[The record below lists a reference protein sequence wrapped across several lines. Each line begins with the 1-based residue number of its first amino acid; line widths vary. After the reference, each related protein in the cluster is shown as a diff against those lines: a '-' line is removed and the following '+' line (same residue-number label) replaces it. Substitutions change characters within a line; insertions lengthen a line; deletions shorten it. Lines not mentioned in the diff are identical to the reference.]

1 MHTSPQVV
9 RCGQFFDAER
19 GRLLPDV
26 LVVFEGDRVT
36 EVRPERP
43 GALPAGGRVLDL
55 SDCTVVPG
63 LIDLHTHLVGEVEG
77 ASYAEI
83 ATRSAADE
91 ALAGVRNANDTLQ
104 AGFTSVRDVG
114 TFRALVDVSLR
125 RAIDGGWVAGPR
137 MACAGAY
144 VTCTGGGGEVTGFAP
159 DVQLPAD
166 FRFGVSDSVDEVR
179 RSVRRILGGGA
190 DFVKVIATGAV
201 LAPGTNPGAPEL
213 SEAEI
218 RAAVEEAALSGTV
231 VAAHAHGAEG
241 IKRAV
246 RAGVR
251 SVEHGSLADEEAL
264 QLMRDR
270 GTYLVADVW
279 NGDWIAETGSREGW
293 PPETL
298 QKNAD
303 TTQTQR
309 DAFARAVELGVR
321 IGYGTDSGVY
331 PHGMNARQLPVMV
344 RLGLSPADT
353 LRAATVWAAECL
365 GHTDVGVLAP
375 GRYADLVAVA
385 GHDLGDLAGFA
396 SDVRLVMKG
405 GQVVRDDDARATA
418 PVAPA
423 T

>member
-1 MHTSPQVV
+1 MTSSPLSAV
-9 RCGQFFDAER
+9 RCGRFFDAVR
-19 GRLLPDV
+19 GELRRDVVV
-26 LVVFEGDRVT
+26 LVDGDRVA
-36 EVRPERP
+36 EVRPDGP
-43 GALPAGGRVLDL
+43 GAVPADARVVDL
-55 SDCTVVPG
+55 TDCTVTPG
-63 LIDLHTHLVGEVEG
+63 LIDLHSHLVGEVEG

-83 ATRSAADE
+83 PTRSAADE
-91 ALAGVRNANDTLQ
+91 ALAGVRNAHATLQ

-137 MACAGAY
+137 MTCAGAY
-144 VTCTGGGGEVTGFAP
+144 VTCTGGGGEVTGFAA
-159 DVQLPAD
+159 DVELPAD

-190 DFVKVIATGAV
+190 DFIKVIATGAV
-201 LAPGTNPGAPEL
+201 LAPGTNPGAPEF

-218 RAAVEEAALSGTV
+218 RAAVDEAALSGTF

-251 SVEHGSLADEEAL
+251 SVEHGSLADDEAL
-264 QLMRDR
+264 GLMRDH
-270 GTYLVADVW
+270 GAYLVADVW

-293 PPETL
+293 PAETL

-309 DAFARAVELGVR
+309 DAFAQAVELGVR

-344 RLGLSPADT
+344 GLGLSPADT

-365 GHTDVGVLAP
+365 GSTDVGVLSP
-375 GRYADLVAVA
+375 GRYADLVAVS
-385 GHDLGDLAGFA
+385 GHELGDLGGF
-396 SDVRLVMKG
+396 STDVRLVMKG
-405 GQVVRDDDARATA
+405 GQVVRDDDGRA
-418 PVAPA
+418 
-423 T
+423 

>member
-1 MHTSPQVV
+1 MTSDTWQAV
-9 RCGQFFDAER
+9 RCGRFFDAER
-19 GRLLPDV
+19 GELRRDVVLLLD
-26 LVVFEGDRVT
+26 GDRVVD
-36 EVRPERP
+36 VRPDGP
-43 GALPAGGRVLDL
+43 DAVPAGSGVVDL
-55 SDCTVVPG
+55 SDCIVTPG

-83 ATRSAADE
+83 PTRSAADE
-91 ALAGVRNANDTLQ
+91 ALAGVRNAWATLQ

-137 MACAGAY
+137 MTCAGAY

-159 DVQLPAD
+159 DVQLPPD

-190 DFVKVIATGAV
+190 DFIKVIATGAV

-218 RAAVEEAALSGTV
+218 RAAVDEAALSGTF

-241 IKRAV
+241 VKRAV

-264 QLMRDR
+264 ELMRDH

-279 NGDWIAETGSREGW
+279 NGDYIADTGTREGW
-293 PPETL
+293 PAETL

-321 IGYGTDSGVY
+321 IGFGTDSGVY

-365 GHTDVGVLAP
+365 GDADVGVLAP
-375 GRYADLVAVA
+375 GRRADLVAVS
-385 GHDLGDLAGFA
+385 GHELGDLSGFA
-396 SDVRLVMKG
+396 TDVRLVMKG
-405 GQVVRDDDARATA
+405 GQVVRDDDDRA
-418 PVAPA
+418 
-423 T
+423 

>member
-1 MHTSPQVV
+1 MTASPPLAL
-9 RCGQFFDAER
+9 RCGRFFDSERAELR
-19 GRLLPDV
+19 DDV
-26 LVVFEGDRVT
+26 LVVVDGDRVV
-36 EVRPERP
+36 EVRPDGS
-43 GALPAGGRVLDL
+43 GAVPDGAWAVDL
-55 SDCTVVPG
+55 TDCTVTPG
-63 LIDLHTHLVGEVEG
+63 LIDLHSHLVGQVEG

-83 ATRSAADE
+83 ATRSEADE
-91 ALAGVRNANDTLQ
+91 ALAGVDNARATLH

-125 RAIDGGWVAGPR
+125 NAIDAGWVAGPR
-137 MACAGAY
+137 MTCAGAY

-159 DVQLPAD
+159 DVELPGM

-179 RSVRRILGGGA
+179 RNVRRILGGGA
-190 DFVKVIATGAV
+190 DFIKVIATGAV
-201 LAPGTNPGAPEL
+201 LAPGTNPGAPEF

-218 RAAVEEAALSGTV
+218 RAAVDEAALSGTV

-264 QLMRDR
+264 DLMRQH

-293 PPETL
+293 PATTL

-309 DAFARAVELGVR
+309 AAFTRAVELGVR

-331 PHGMNARQLPVMV
+331 PHGMNARQLTVMV
-344 RLGLSPADT
+344 GLGLSAVDT

-365 GHTDVGVLAP
+365 GDSAVGALTP
-375 GRYADLVAVA
+375 GRYADLVAVG
-385 GHDLGDLAGFA
+385 GHELGDLSCFA
-396 SDVRLVMKG
+396 DDVRLVMKG
-405 GQVVRDDDARATA
+405 GRVVRDDDGRA
-418 PVAPA
+418 
-423 T
+423 